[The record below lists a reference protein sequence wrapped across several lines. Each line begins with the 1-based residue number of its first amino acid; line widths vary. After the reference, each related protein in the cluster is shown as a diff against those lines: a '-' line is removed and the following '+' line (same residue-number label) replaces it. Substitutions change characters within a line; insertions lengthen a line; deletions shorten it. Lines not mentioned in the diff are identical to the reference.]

1 MIDINCT
8 ILSSIMDKINRISLQ
23 AENDPSALKAILA
36 LIIVNDLIEWA
47 EVLEDATKKEAMLV
61 KLRNQFLRCYKQK
74 LKICQTYNT
83 DNDLI
88 YSNVNT
94 PQGNYDWDR
103 IWDNPNVIILQP
115 ILPCAGLEVINLG
128 KVIE

>member
-1 MIDINCT
+1 V
-8 ILSSIMDKINRISLQ
+8 
-23 AENDPSALKAILA
+23 
-36 LIIVNDLIEWA
+36 IIVNDLIEWA
-47 EVLEDATKKEAMLV
+47 EVLEDATKKEALLV

-103 IWDNPNVIILQP
+103 IWDNPNAIILQP
-115 ILPCAGLEVINLG
+115 VTPCAGLEVINLG